1 MPLLLYLSTAL
12 SHYHPTLYLDALRPL
27 PPPPPRTG
35 GSRTPRRGGGR
46 RPRTA
51 SAHSSRRPAPC
62 ARRTWTGAASPA
74 ARRRPRRRRRAHRGR
89 RVPPRARGARTRY
102 SSPPPSGSRS
112 RGRSRG
118 LLAASPRRPGGVR
131 RSRRPLP
138 SRSSSPSRR
147 DGRPEESRPFLRRDA
162 GRPLALPPLLS
173 RNVDDL
179 SEFVGDTSA
188 CKPAPCC
195 RDCSLRAIRDDASTS
210 HSIDFQLLFRHYRR
224 TRNTCRRRPPPTRL
238 LGVVLVLIW
247 SNMPNE
253 PLQISLPSCARLGV
267 VQRAVYDP
275 VLRCRP
281 FVLLVP
287 P

>member
-1 MPLLLYLSTAL
+1 MQRFCAGVGCLQSPTQMGRGRSGWADRAGAGSQMRAL
-12 SHYHPTLYLDALRPL
+12 SPQERP
-27 PPPPPRTG
+27 
-35 GSRTPRRGGGR
+35 
-46 RPRTA
+46 
-51 SAHSSRRPAPC
+51 
-62 ARRTWTGAASPA
+62 
-74 ARRRPRRRRRAHRGR
+74 
-89 RVPPRARGARTRY
+89 
-102 SSPPPSGSRS
+102 SSPPPSLR
-112 RGRSRG
+112 
-118 LLAASPRRPGGVR
+118 GGVR
-131 RSRRPLP
+131 RLRRPLP
-138 SRSSSPSRR
+138 SRSSSPLRR
-147 DGRPEESRPFLRRDA
+147 DGCPEESRPFLRRDA

-275 VLRCRP
+275 VLRYRP